1 MCLCQDGY
9 LFLGSRLGNSLLL
22 KYTEKP
28 PEGSDIVKADPTVV
42 DAIKDKPAVRLFS
55 QNASSRCHYNV
66 GFNVHVKKDFHSR
79 NSLLIRSN
87 TRQYEVGM

>member
-42 DAIKDKPAVRLFS
+42 EAVKEKPAVSSVS
-55 QNASSRCHYNV
+55 QIYLLVLCHCKA
-66 GFNVHVKKDFHSR
+66 GFNVHVKKDCHSQEC
-79 NSLLIRSN
+79 SD
-87 TRQYEVGM
+87 EVKYKTI